1 MKTRHLKRFWQSGQ
15 SAIAQTISLLLQKA
29 WLFQADNMEGS
40 ALPPL
45 SCVNDASVL
54 LEFVMSSVTCMEETE
69 SLKVFELV
77 GTWADAIANWDSW
90 EEMEDQGVFNTIKE
104 AVNFHQRF
112 DLDSLFLK
120 THFVRC
126 HSTRNGTIK
135 IGLETNKI
143 MDFIK
148 FDVGNVVIMTSGRN
162 TRRVGVIKN
171 REKHKGSFETIH
183 VLLRAFCYV

>member
-1 MKTRHLKRFWQSGQ
+1 MELLPLVPDPWPQVVEQGFAALVAMVQAWESSAPDENKTPEKRFWQSGQ
-15 SAIAQTISLLLQKA
+15 SAIAQTISLLLQKD

-45 SCVNDASVL
+45 SCVNDAYVL

-69 SLKVFELV
+69 SLK
-77 GTWADAIANWDSW
+77 
-90 EEMEDQGVFNTIKE
+90 
-104 AVNFHQRF
+104 
-112 DLDSLFLK
+112 LK
-120 THFVRC
+120 VC
-126 HSTRNGTIK
+126 RNGTIK

-143 MDFIK
+143 MDSIK
-148 FDVGNVVIMTSGRN
+148 FDVGNVVMMTSGRN
-162 TRRVGVIKN
+162 TMRVGVIKN